1 MRQDANIRVALVEHA
16 QARSL
21 ARAELTDKSVHNA
34 RLRLPLRIR
43 DVDNVQ
49 QHVGI
54 AQLLKRRLE
63 GFDEVRRQL
72 ADEAD
77 GVGQQHLL
85 LEILTA
91 ADEEDV
97 VFVRVQ
103 RLADRA
109 FVDIDLDAAALKAA
123 LHGDDVAAVAV
134 QIKDVRVQMADIEF
148 HFSVPPYS

>member
-1 MRQDANIRVALVEHA
+1 MARKVFSSSTAVRMSCALPEE
-16 QARSL
+16 RS
-21 ARAELTDKSVHNA
+21 
-34 RLRLPLRIR
+34 
-43 DVDNVQ
+43 
-49 QHVGI
+49 
-54 AQLLKRRLE
+54 
-63 GFDEVRRQL
+63 
-72 ADEAD
+72 
-77 GVGQQHLL
+77 QQHLL